1 MDTASQIGGRNSR
14 ISNGMYK
21 LTLEDTMT
29 FKSFDDVIGI
39 SGSWVTTSYNGN
51 NVTSKERPYWQ
62 IPYRSLIPKNIDNL
76 IVAGRCFCYERN
88 LIEDARVIGTCMVT
102 GQGAGVAAAIA
113 IKERE
118 LPRDIDRK
126 KLHQPLLQQNVWFG

>member
-1 MDTASQIGGRNSR
+1 
-14 ISNGMYK
+14 MYK

-126 KLHQPLLQQNVWFG
+126 KLHQTLLEQKVWFG